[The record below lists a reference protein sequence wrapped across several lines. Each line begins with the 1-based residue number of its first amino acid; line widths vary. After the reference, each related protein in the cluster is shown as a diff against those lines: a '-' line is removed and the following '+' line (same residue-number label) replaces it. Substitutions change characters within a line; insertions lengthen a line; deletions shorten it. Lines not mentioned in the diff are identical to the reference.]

1 MAVLLQ
7 RGRHVAEIEL
17 AGSHAARRRGLLG
30 RDGIDGA
37 FLLEP
42 CRSVHTIGM
51 RFAIDVAYCRG
62 SKADGL
68 HVMCIHTMPIRRVGR
83 PSFPVPSPA
92 VNVVAK
98 LFRRAG
104 LVDFSPEQM
113 RYLEHGRVADVS
125 RLRGTLDWTPRSTTR
140 AFDDFVTARA
150 SSRLLRSDAVA
161 LAEEHLLGLL
171 ARRRGATSKGA
182 VGA

>member
-68 HVMCIHTMPIRRVGR
+68 HIMCIHTMPTRRVGR
-83 PSFPVPSPA
+83 LHVRSRC
-92 VNVVAK
+92 VVEAE
-98 LFRRAG
+98 AG
-104 LVDFSPEQM
+104 
-113 RYLEHGRVADVS
+113 
-125 RLRGTLDWTPRSTTR
+125 
-140 AFDDFVTARA
+140 AFARW
-150 SSRLLRSDAVA
+150 
-161 LAEEHLLGLL
+161 GL
-171 ARRRGATSKGA
+171 A
-182 VGA
+182 VGDRMEIR

>member
-7 RGRHVAEIEL
+7 RGLHVAEIEL

-68 HVMCIHTMPIRRVGR
+68 HIMCIHTMPTHRVGR
-83 PSFPVPSPA
+83 PHVRSRC
-92 VNVVAK
+92 VVEAE
-98 LFRRAG
+98 AG
-104 LVDFSPEQM
+104 
-113 RYLEHGRVADVS
+113 
-125 RLRGTLDWTPRSTTR
+125 
-140 AFDDFVTARA
+140 AFVRW
-150 SSRLLRSDAVA
+150 
-161 LAEEHLLGLL
+161 GL
-171 ARRRGATSKGA
+171 A
-182 VGA
+182 VGDRMEIR